1 MRLANGLAVFL
12 VVLLSPISFA
22 QEFAPV
28 VGWEGQLFPSY
39 IISTATMKPAP
50 VEEETVAED
59 GAEEG
64 AVEAAEGEEAAA
76 EEPVIEILGKE
87 DGLLGVELVSP
98 GKNVAVKLTI
108 TCDEIM
114 EPSTFSG
121 TLPEKGVTY
130 QILPG
135 IKYKFRKLAEFDQ
148 ATPVSMT
155 FKLQIGK
162 GPATE
167 QTSTVTIRPIND
179 CPYMLVYGEDQLQ
192 DISYTFA
199 AYVNEQ
205 HPFLDKVLREALDR
219 QIVDSFIGYQGD
231 DDDVLRQVYAL
242 WDALVMRDVRYS
254 SITATSA
261 EADMVMSQHVRLIEQ
276 SINNAQAN
284 CVDGSVL
291 FASLLRK
298 VGIEP
303 FLILVPGHC
312 YVGFYADEKKDR
324 FLAIETTML
333 GSSFEEG
340 QEVPSLD
347 FLDAAVSEDLRDDY
361 SWPSFTAAV
370 VTGSSSYAEN
380 LEKFEDVNEPDYV
393 RIDITDARRSGIL
406 PIAFRGK
413 EQFEA
418 VAGYEDEEMMEEESD
433 EESDE
438 GSEEDSEE
446 DAGEESDSEDEDE

>member
-1 MRLANGLAVFL
+1 MQLVRGL
-12 VVLLSPISFA
+12 VVLFAFALSQISFA
-22 QEFAPV
+22 QEFTPV
-28 VGWEGQLFPSY
+28 IGWEEQLFPSY

-50 VEEETVAED
+50 VEEETPQ
-59 GAEEG
+59 EE
-64 AVEAAEGEEAAA
+64 ATVEAANEDEAAA
-76 EEPVIEILGKE
+76 EEPVVEILGKE
-87 DGLLGVELVSP
+87 DGLLGAELVSP

-130 QILPG
+130 QVLPN

-155 FKLQIGK
+155 FKLQVGK

-167 QTSTVTIRPIND
+167 QTATVMIRPIND
-179 CPYMLVYGEDQLQ
+179 CPFMLVYGEDQVQ
-192 DISYTFA
+192 DIGYTFA

-219 QIVDSFIGYQGD
+219 QIVDGFIGYQGD

-242 WDALVMRDVRYS
+242 WDTLVMRDVRYS
-254 SITATSA
+254 SITATSV

-333 GSSFEEG
+333 GSTFEEG
-340 QEVPSLD
+340 EEVPTFD
-347 FLDAAVSEDLRDDY
+347 FLDNAVSEDLRDEY

-370 VTGSSSYAEN
+370 VTGSASYAEN
-380 LEKFEDVNEPDYV
+380 LAKFEDENEPDYV
-393 RIDITDARRSGIL
+393 RIDITEARRMGIL

-418 VAGYEDEEMMEEESD
+418 LAESEEEMMEEESAEESEEGSD
-433 EESDE
+433 EEESAEDDT
-438 GSEEDSEE
+438 EE
-446 DAGEESDSEDEDE
+446 SEDEN

>member
-1 MRLANGLAVFL
+1 MQLARGLVFL
-12 VVLLSPISFA
+12 SAFVLSQISFA
-22 QEFAPV
+22 QEFTPV
-28 VGWEGQLFPSY
+28 IGWEEQLFPSY

-50 VEEETVAED
+50 VEEVAE
-59 GAEEG
+59 EEG
-64 AVEAAEGEEAAA
+64 TVEAAQEDEAAA
-76 EEPVIEILGKE
+76 EEPVVEILGKE
-87 DGLLGVELVSP
+87 DGLLGAELVSP

-130 QILPG
+130 QVLPN

-155 FKLQIGK
+155 FKLQVGK

-167 QTSTVTIRPIND
+167 QTATVMIRPIND
-179 CPYMLVYGEDQLQ
+179 CPFMLVYGEDQVQ
-192 DISYTFA
+192 DIGYTFA

-219 QIVDSFIGYQGD
+219 QIVDGFIGYQGD

-242 WDALVMRDVRYS
+242 WDTLVMRDVRYS
-254 SITATSA
+254 SITATSV

-340 QEVPSLD
+340 EEVPTFD
-347 FLDAAVSEDLRDDY
+347 FLDTAVSEDLRDEY

-370 VTGSSSYAEN
+370 VAGSASYAEN
-380 LEKFEDVNEPDYV
+380 LAKFEDENEPNYV
-393 RIDITDARRSGIL
+393 RIDITEARRMGIL

-413 EQFEA
+413 ERFEA
-418 VAGYEDEEMMEEESD
+418 IADYEEEMMEEESD
-433 EESDE
+433 EESEEGSDE
-438 GSEEDSEE
+438 EESSEEDTEE
-446 DAGEESDSEDEDE
+446 SEDEN

>member
-1 MRLANGLAVFL
+1 MRLVHGLT
-12 VVLLSPISFA
+12 VLLAFVLTNVSFA
-22 QEFAPV
+22 QEFTPV
-28 VGWEGQLFPSY
+28 IGWEEQLFPSY
-39 IISTATMKPAP
+39 IISTATMKPVP
-50 VEEETVAED
+50 VEEEATEEETSVEAAADESD
-59 GAEEG
+59 ETGAEEP
-64 AVEAAEGEEAAA
+64 A
-76 EEPVIEILGKE
+76 IEILGKE
-87 DGLLGVELVSP
+87 DGLLGAELVSP

-130 QILPG
+130 QIYPN
-135 IKYKFRKLAEFDQ
+135 IKYKFSKLAEFDQ

-155 FKLQIGK
+155 FRLQVGK
-162 GPATE
+162 SPATE
-167 QTSTVTIRPIND
+167 QTSTVMIRPIND
-179 CPYMLVYGEDQLQ
+179 CPFMLVYGENEIH

-205 HPFLDKVLREALDR
+205 HPFLDKLLREALDR
-219 QIVDSFIGYQGD
+219 QIVDSFIGYQGGD
-231 DDDVLRQVYAL
+231 EDVIRQVYAL
-242 WDALVMRDVRYS
+242 WDALVTRDVRYS
-254 SITATSA
+254 SITATSV

-276 SINNAQAN
+276 SINNSQAN

-324 FLAIETTML
+324 LLAIETTML
-333 GSSFEEG
+333 GTTFEEG
-340 QEVPSLD
+340 QEVPTIDILD
-347 FLDAAVSEDLRDDY
+347 NAVSEDLRDEY

-370 VTGSSSYAEN
+370 VQGSASFAEN
-380 LEKFEDVNEPDYV
+380 AEKFKSETEPDYLT
-393 RIDITDARRSGIL
+393 IDITNARRMGIL

-413 EQFEA
+413 ERFEA
-418 VAGYEDEEMMEEESD
+418 LADSVEEMKEEESTD
-433 EESDE
+433 
-438 GSEEDSEE
+438 GAEE
-446 DAGEESDSEDEDE
+446 DAESEDASEEEEEE

>member
-1 MRLANGLAVFL
+1 MQLARGLVFL
-12 VVLLSPISFA
+12 SAFVLSQISFA
-22 QEFAPV
+22 QEFTPV
-28 VGWEGQLFPSY
+28 IGWEEQLFPSY

-50 VEEETVAED
+50 VEEVAE
-59 GAEEG
+59 EEG
-64 AVEAAEGEEAAA
+64 TVEAAQEDEAAA
-76 EEPVIEILGKE
+76 EEPVVEILGKE
-87 DGLLGVELVSP
+87 DGLLGAELVSP

-130 QILPG
+130 QVLPN

-155 FKLQIGK
+155 FKLQVGK

-167 QTSTVTIRPIND
+167 QTATVMIRPIND
-179 CPYMLVYGEDQLQ
+179 CPFMLVYGEDQVQ
-192 DISYTFA
+192 DIGYTFA

-219 QIVDSFIGYQGD
+219 QIVDGFIGYQGD

-242 WDALVMRDVRYS
+242 WDTLVMRDVRYS
-254 SITATSA
+254 SITATSV

-340 QEVPSLD
+340 EEVPTFD
-347 FLDAAVSEDLRDDY
+347 FLDTAVSEDLRDEY

-370 VTGSSSYAEN
+370 VAGSASYAEN
-380 LEKFEDVNEPDYV
+380 LAKFEDENEPNYV
-393 RIDITDARRSGIL
+393 RIDITEARRMGIL

-413 EQFEA
+413 ERFEA
-418 VAGYEDEEMMEEESD
+418 IADYEEEMMEEESD
-433 EESDE
+433 EESEE
-438 GSEEDSEE
+438 GSDEEESAEEDTEE
-446 DAGEESDSEDEDE
+446 SEDEN

>member
-1 MRLANGLAVFL
+1 MRLAHGLAVLSAF
-12 VVLLSPISFA
+12 VLANISFA
-22 QEFAPV
+22 QEFSPV
-28 VGWEGQLFPSY
+28 IGWEEQLFPSY
-39 IISTATMKPAP
+39 IISTATMKSVP
-50 VEEETVAED
+50 VEEEVTEEETSVEED
-59 GAEEG
+59 PSAEEDN
-64 AVEAAEGEEAAA
+64 AVE
-76 EEPVIEILGKE
+76 EPAIEILGKE
-87 DGLLGVELVSP
+87 DGLLGAELVSP

-121 TLPEKGVTY
+121 ALPEKGVTY
-130 QILPG
+130 QIYPNV
-135 IKYKFRKLAEFDQ
+135 KYKFSKLAEFDQ

-155 FKLQIGK
+155 FKLQVGK

-167 QTSTVTIRPIND
+167 QTATVMIRPIND
-179 CPYMLVYGEDQLQ
+179 CPFMLVYGEDQVQ
-192 DISYTFA
+192 DIGYTFA

-205 HPFLDKVLREALDR
+205 HPFLDKLLREALDR
-219 QIVDSFIGYQGD
+219 QIIDGFIGYQGN

-254 SITATSA
+254 SITATSV
-261 EADMVMSQHVRLIEQ
+261 EADMVISQHVRLIEQ

-333 GSSFEEG
+333 GSAFEEG
-340 QEVPSLD
+340 EEVPTID
-347 FLDAAVSEDLRDDY
+347 FLDNAVSEDLRDEY
-361 SWPSFTAAV
+361 SWPSFTAAI
-370 VTGSSSYAEN
+370 VTGSASYAEN
-380 LEKFEDVNEPDYV
+380 LAKFEDENEPNYV
-393 RIDITDARRSGIL
+393 RIDITEARRMGIL

-413 EQFEA
+413 ERFEA
-418 VAGYEDEEMMEEESD
+418 LADYEEEMMEEETTD
-433 EESDE
+433 GAEEEADSED
-438 GSEEDSEE
+438 GSEEEE
-446 DAGEESDSEDEDE
+446 EE